1 MKIFKLILMLLLI
14 SSIMYG
20 DSKSNRDNNKTDI
33 ININASSS
41 QSTVTQIELGVVS
54 KLNEFMG
61 ASLTGFTNQITNLLM
76 IFGAM
81 VTLLSLLG
89 YLKLKSLSDNIENNR
104 ELIEKYKE
112 DIDKKFSDYR
122 IEMKQEIIEEVK
134 QQIVYGLDD
143 AILKVQEH
151 AYKKVEYTVSKLT
164 DEIQKRRFHYQ
175 SLIFKIN
182 QLKKYEY
189 EEVMKEEIDIDEK
202 ISKILVIQSKYN
214 EINNSDIPK
223 LFSKDIEERVIPTA
237 RKLSEYKDLRHI
249 IIKLLLKALE
259 NDKLNYV
266 EKTQIKDILQ
276 ECYGWEEKEDEK

>member
-1 MKIFKLILMLLLI
+1 MKTIQLILMLFFTNIILYAENNTTVDI
-14 SSIMYG
+14 NSSTTEIQL
-20 DSKSNRDNNKTDI
+20 K
-33 ININASSS
+33 
-41 QSTVTQIELGVVS
+41 VVS
-54 KLNEFMG
+54 QLSEFFG
-61 ASLTGFTNQITNLLM
+61 AAITGYNGHIEHLLM

-81 VTLLSLLG
+81 VTFFIAIISLFG
-89 YLKLKSLSDNIENNR
+89 YFKIRGISE
-104 ELIEKYKE
+104 EIEKNRDLIADYTAG
-112 DIDKKFSDYR
+112 IDKKFSDYR

-151 AYKKVEYTVSKLT
+151 AYKKVEYTVSRLT

-182 QLKKYEY
+182 QVKKYEY
-189 EEVMKEEIDIDEK
+189 EEVMKEDIGIDEK
-202 ISKILVIQSKYN
+202 ISQILVIQSKYN

-237 RKLSEYKDLRHI
+237 RKLSEYKELRHI
-249 IIKLLLKALE
+249 VIKLLLKALE

-266 EKTQIKDILQ
+266 EKTQIKDILK
-276 ECYGWEEKEDEK
+276 ECYGWEEKEDKK

>member
-1 MKIFKLILMLLLI
+1 MKILKLMLIILLT
-14 SSIMYG
+14 SSILYG
-20 DSKSNRDNNKTDI
+20 DNNKTQVVSIDT
-33 ININASSS
+33 SSS
-41 QSTVTQIELGVVS
+41 KSTVTQIELGVVS

-61 ASLTGFTNQITNLLM
+61 ASLAGFTNQITNLLM

-89 YLKLKSLSDNIENNR
+89 YLKLKGLSDNIENNR

-112 DIDKKFSDYR
+112 DIDTKFSDYKK
-122 IEMKQEIIEEVK
+122 EMKQEIIEEVK

-151 AYKKVEYTVSKLT
+151 AYRKVEYTVSSLT

-175 SLIFKIN
+175 SLIFKVN
-182 QLKKYEY
+182 QAKKYEY
-189 EEVMKEEIDIDEK
+189 EEAMKQDISLDEK
-202 ISKILVIQSKYN
+202 ISKLLVIQSKYN

-223 LFSKDIEERVIPTA
+223 LFSKDIEEKVVPTA
-237 RKLSEYKDLRHI
+237 RKLSEYKELRHI
-249 IIKLLLKALE
+249 VIKLLLKALE

-266 EKTQIKDILQ
+266 EITQIKDILKD
-276 ECYGWEEKEDEK
+276 CYGWEVKEEN

>member
-1 MKIFKLILMLLLI
+1 
-14 SSIMYG
+14 MYG

-189 EEVMKEEIDIDEK
+189 EEIMKEEIDIDEK